1 MSNKDKTYEPEKLER
16 QIQQFWNEN
25 EMFSVTEDPEK
36 EKFFCLS
43 MFPYPSGSIHM
54 GHERNYT
61 IGDTISRFQRML
73 GKMLCNRWVGMRLA
87 SRQKMLQ

>member
-16 QIQQFWNEN
+16 EIQQFWNEN
-25 EMFSVTEDPEK
+25 EMFSVTEDPKK

-54 GHERNYT
+54 GHVRNYT
-61 IGDTISRFQRML
+61 Y
-73 GKMLCNRWVGMRLA
+73 W
-87 SRQKMLQ
+87 

>member
-36 EKFFCLS
+36 EKFFCLI
-43 MFPYPSGSIHM
+43 SITFLFLPL
-54 GHERNYT
+54 EAALYT
-61 IGDTISRFQRML
+61 
-73 GKMLCNRWVGMRLA
+73 WVM
-87 SRQKMLQ
+87 